1 MEQIALT
8 GCKTYRYEEVRD
20 AVDFLW
26 EKLSLS
32 RFIKPGMMV
41 AIKPNLVMKSGPEG
55 GVATHP
61 LVVAAIGT
69 KLKELGADVIV
80 VESPGGLY
88 TPQVLRIVYGGC
100 GYLEMSE
107 KYGIPLNF
115 DCSYIETEAPQGI
128 RSRQFQIISPILNA
142 DLIVDVAKLKTHCMT
157 GFSGAVKNM
166 FGTIPG
172 LMKPELH
179 CRFPEKPDF
188 CEMLIDL
195 CELVRP
201 QICFMDGIIGMEGNG
216 PTGGNPRFVGAL
228 LAGTNPY
235 ALDLAC
241 TKIISMKEQ
250 NALLLRPAARRGVGP
265 ASMDEVEILGDRLEN
280 FQILDFQQPES
291 RTSDFVLDYVPKF
304 LRPMAK
310 KILTPIP
317 KIRESDCIGCGRCAQ
332 SCPQHTIHIE
342 DHTAKI
348 NYQNCIRCYCCHEMC
363 PERAI
368 DIKRFSLFKL

>member
-1 MEQIALT
+1 M
-8 GCKTYRYEEVRD
+8 
-20 AVDFLW
+20 DFLW
-26 EKLSLS
+26 DTLSFS
-32 RFIKPGMMV
+32 RLVKPGMTAV
-41 AIKPNLVMKSGPEG
+41 IKPNLVMKSGPEG

-61 LVVAAIGT
+61 LLVAAVGT

-80 VESPGGLY
+80 AESPGGPY
-88 TPQVLRIVYGGC
+88 TPTALRIIYGGC

-107 KYGIPLNF
+107 KYGIPLNY
-115 DCSYIETEAPQGI
+115 DCSYSDAEAPDGV
-128 RSRQFQIISPILNA
+128 RSHHFQIINPILNA

-188 CEMLIDL
+188 CEMVIDL

-201 QICFMDGIIGMEGNG
+201 QISFVDGVIGMEGNG
-216 PTGGNPRFVGAL
+216 PTGGTPRFVGAL

-241 TKIISMKEQ
+241 TKIISMKQ
-250 NALLLRPAARRGVGP
+250 SDALLTAPAARRGIGP
-265 ASMDEVEILGDRLEN
+265 ESMDEVEVLGDKLEN
-280 FQILDFQQPES
+280 YRIPDFRQPES

-304 LRPMAK
+304 LRPAAK

-317 KIRESDCIGCGRCAQ
+317 KIRESDCVGCGRCAQ
-332 SCPQHTIHIE
+332 SCPQHTIQIVKHV
-342 DHTAKI
+342 AKI
-348 NYQNCIRCYCCHEMC
+348 NYQDCIRCYCCHEMC

>member
-8 GCKTYRYEEVRD
+8 GCKAYTFEELRK

-26 EKLSLS
+26 DKLGFS
-32 RFIKPGMMV
+32 RLVTPGMTAV
-41 AIKPNLVMKSGPEG
+41 IKPNLVIKSGPDG

-61 LVVAAIGT
+61 LVVAAVGV
-69 KLKELGADVIV
+69 KLKELGANVLV
-80 VESPGGLY
+80 AESPGGIY
-88 TPQVLRIVYGGC
+88 TPSALRTIYAGC

-107 KYGIPLNF
+107 QYGIDLNY
-115 DCSYIETEAPQGI
+115 DCSHTEVEAPHGV
-128 RSRQFQIISPILNA
+128 RSHHFNIINPILNA
-142 DLIVDVAKLKTHCMT
+142 DLIVDIAKLKTHCMT

-188 CEMLIDL
+188 CEMIIDL

-201 QICFMDGIIGMEGNG
+201 QISFIDGVIGMEGNG
-216 PTGGNPRFVGAL
+216 PTGGTPRFIGAL

-241 TKIISMKEQ
+241 TKMISMKPE
-250 NALLLRPAARRGVGP
+250 NALLLQPAEKRGLCP
-265 ASMDEVEILGDRLEN
+265 ADMDGIEVLGDRLEDYT
-280 FQILDFQQPES
+280 IPDYKQPES
-291 RTSDFVLDYVPKF
+291 RTSDFVLDYVPKVF
-304 LRPMAK
+304 RPLAK

-332 SCPQHTIHIE
+332 SCPQHTIKIVNR
-342 DHTAKI
+342 TAQI